1 MSEFKSIIE
10 NVKLWKAIAIVAG
23 TFSLI
28 VSILIIFNY
37 IQINRLDPVN
47 TKVIN
52 TLVERL
58 SQNPDDEQLRQEIRE
73 FDLLARKAYF
83 TNQWQINTGGH
94 LILIGALIL
103 IIALQLVSLAS
114 KKLPEVSKEPGDKHS
129 VIQRKAR
136 LWISIGGAA
145 IVITALV
152 FAFLTKHQ
160 LSETFSKAQIAAN
173 ATDLASA
180 ENQPGQQPVEAQK
193 PTDSNVEVAGS
204 AKKGI
209 EVNRVDSNTELSK
222 PEAQKPAVALSQ
234 PGDFPSEKQLKENFP
249 AFRGFGGNGIS
260 YHKNIP
266 TSWDG
271 PSGKNILW
279 KAEIPLPGY
288 NSPVIWGDKVFVA
301 GADATKRQVYCFD
314 IQSGKLLWTAT
325 ADNITGSPAQSP
337 KVQGDTGYSAPTV
350 TTDGKRVYA
359 IYANG
364 DVIAVDMKGDRAWAK
379 NLGVPQ
385 NHYGYSSSLV
395 TYKGLLIV
403 QYDQNKGGR
412 LMALSAQTGD
422 LAWSTN
428 RQTKVSWASPVVV
441 NTGKRYEVILAAD
454 PSVAS
459 YDPETGKELWK
470 IDCISGE
477 VGPSVAYADGVVY
490 ALNEYASLSAIKI
503 GDQPQLLWED
513 TEFLSDVPSPVATD
527 KYLFVVTSYG
537 TVACYDAKTGSR
549 YWTKDFENG
558 FYSSPMLAEGKLYLL
573 DKQGIM
579 HVVRADKTF
588 ASVAENPIGEQ
599 MVSTPAF
606 ANGKILLRA
615 NKMLYCVGK

>member
-1 MSEFKSIIE
+1 MSKLKGIVE
-10 NVKLWKAIAIVAG
+10 NVKLWRAIAIVAG
-23 TFSLI
+23 GFSLI
-28 VSILIIFNY
+28 VSTLVILNY

-52 TLVERL
+52 SLVERL

-94 LILIGALIL
+94 LILIGVVVL
-103 IIALQLVSLAS
+103 IISLQLVTLAN
-114 KKLPEVSKEPGDKHS
+114 KKMPEVSKESKDRLS
-129 VIQRKAR
+129 TMQRSAR
-136 LWISIGGAA
+136 VWISIGGTGL
-145 IVITALV
+145 VVTALV

-160 LSETFSKAQIAAN
+160 LNEAFTKAQSAATTSN
-173 ATDLASA
+173 GPSVESQL
-180 ENQPGQQPVEAQK
+180 GQQPVEPPK
-193 PTDSNVEVAGS
+193 PADSNVEVADT
-204 AKKGI
+204 A
-209 EVNRVDSNTELSK
+209 NRGLTVGAGVSNAEASK
-222 PEAQKPAVALSQ
+222 PQAPKPAGAITQ
-234 PGDFPSEKQLKENFP
+234 PGDYPSERQLKENFP
-249 AFRGFGGNGIS
+249 GFRGFGGNGIS
-260 YHKNIP
+260 YHRNIP

-279 KAEIPLPGY
+279 KSAIPLPGY

-301 GADATKRQVYCFD
+301 GADANTRQVYCFD
-314 IQSGKLLWTAT
+314 IHSGKLLWAAT
-325 ADNITGSPAQSP
+325 ADNINGSPAQSP
-337 KVQGDTGYSAPTV
+337 KVQGDTGHSAPTV

-359 IYANG
+359 IFANG
-364 DVIAVDMKGDRAWAK
+364 DVIAVDIKGNRVWAK

-385 NHYGYSSSLV
+385 NHYGYSSSLI
-395 TYKGLLIV
+395 TYRGLLIV

-412 LMALSAQTGD
+412 LMALSSQTGD

-428 RQTKVSWASPVVV
+428 RQTKVSWASPVLV
-441 NTGKRYEVILAAD
+441 NTGKRMELILAAD

-549 YWTKDFENG
+549 YWTKDFDNG

-573 DKQGIM
+573 DKQGVLHI
-579 HVVRADKTF
+579 VRADKTF
-588 ASVAENPIGEQ
+588 ASIAENPIGEQ

-606 ANGKILLRA
+606 ANGKILLRG
-615 NKMLYCVGK
+615 NKMLYCIGR